1 MATLKHNI
9 TTVLTQNLLA
19 TGDGVN
25 DVKYISI
32 ANLDTSHASVVN
44 LFLNRGDDNYYLLAN
59 HRIHVGETLFLNK
72 DNNIAF
78 NNSAG
83 GFSLRIQAQSVFGA
97 AISLDVIITR

>member
-9 TTVLTQNLLA
+9 TTVLTQNLLVE
-19 TGDGVN
+19 GDGVN

-44 LFLNRGDDNYYLLAN
+44 LFLNRGNDNYYLIAN
-59 HRIHVGETLFLNK
+59 HRVHVGETLFLNK

-78 NNSAG
+78 NNSIG
-83 GFSLRIQAQSVFGA
+83 GFSLRIQAQSDSGA
-97 AISLDVIITR
+97 AISLDVIITK